1 MPSLGDVLEWLHTAW
16 DRLQSAQGSMRL
28 WYEPLRTRR
37 AYEAWRHASPPGSIA
52 PLRAAG
58 ARGDASPAAEPAD
71 TLREEAVE
79 QYYRFWM
86 AKPWRWRVERPGAD
100 SRGRLS
106 EPHEIIVINGAV
118 WWSWTQDEQHTVHT
132 NARAAHPEEH
142 THSGVDRGLLVM
154 LDPAPLLGT
163 LRMHLAGSAEELGRQ
178 ADVVQGT
185 VRDPQPDPGLWPG
198 ADQYRLLVDRQ
209 YGILLRAEAL
219 LAGEV
224 YAGTAFTE
232 LVLDRPIP
240 EERFVLQVPR
250 GARVHYY

>member
-1 MPSLGDVLEWLHTAW
+1 MQSLGDVLERLHTAW
-16 DRLQSAQGSMRL
+16 DHLQSAQGTMRL
-28 WYEPLRTRR
+28 WYEPQRTRS
-37 AYEAWRHASPPGSIA
+37 AYEAWRHASPPGSIE
-52 PLRAAG
+52 PLRAGG
-58 ARGDASPAAEPAD
+58 ARADASPAAEPAD

-79 QYYRFWM
+79 VYYRFWM
-86 AKPWRWRVERPGAD
+86 AKPWHWRVERLEAD
-100 SRGRLS
+100 SRGQFGKPRQVL
-106 EPHEIIVINGAV
+106 VINGAV
-118 WWSWTQDEQHTVHT
+118 WWVWTQDEKHKVHT
-132 NARAAHPEEH
+132 NARAAHPEEQKY
-142 THSGVDRGLLVM
+142 SGVDRALLVM
-154 LDPAPLLGT
+154 LDPAPLPGT
-163 LRMHLAGSAEELGRQ
+163 LRLHVVGSAEELGRQ

-219 LAGEV
+219 LAGDV

-250 GARVHYY
+250 GARVRYY